1 MQNYSAEERS
11 YLWLDAF
18 PPPTREK
25 NALIEK
31 AGSAVRL
38 VKNCAEIL
46 EKTVKEKKLGV
57 YNDMVESLKND
68 VFYKTLTEEY
78 ESRRIAAIP
87 RISDG
92 FFKEWKEAED
102 PPLVQYEK
110 GNASLK
116 KRDGF
121 AVVGSRRTPPEAMK
135 RTKETAERLSD
146 VFTIVTGSAD
156 GGDEAARAGAEQNGG
171 CIVALAGGFSSIEN
185 ARCDFKNNLYV
196 TEHAYSVPALKFSY
210 ERRNR
215 LLAAIA
221 KSALVVSAG
230 EKSGALITARYVLSG
245 GKPLFA
251 FPYDPSS
258 PAGRGCNNLIKNGA
272 FLAENAEDIFRKLGV
287 SPALRGDTS
296 ESGAARATAQK
307 TDGMNETER
316 AIFEALKTT
325 GKANINALAHE
336 TGLPAWKISGA
347 ITSLE
352 VKGILIRT
360 GGNFV
365 SLV

>member
-18 PPPTREK
+18 PLPTREK

-46 EKTVKEKKLGV
+46 EKTVKEKKSGV

-121 AVVGSRRTPPEAMK
+121 AVVGSRRTPPERRRRSGESGRGSKRRLYRCPRGRLFFDRK
-135 RTKETAERLSD
+135 RTLRFQKQSVRNGTR
-146 VFTIVTGSAD
+146 VFR
-156 GGDEAARAGAEQNGG
+156 ARAE
-171 CIVALAGGFSSIEN
+171 I
-185 ARCDFKNNLYV
+185 
-196 TEHAYSVPALKFSY
+196 
-210 ERRNR
+210 
-215 LLAAIA
+215 
-221 KSALVVSAG
+221 
-230 EKSGALITARYVLSG
+230 
-245 GKPLFA
+245 
-251 FPYDPSS
+251 
-258 PAGRGCNNLIKNGA
+258 
-272 FLAENAEDIFRKLGV
+272 FL
-287 SPALRGDTS
+287 
-296 ESGAARATAQK
+296 
-307 TDGMNETER
+307 
-316 AIFEALKTT
+316 
-325 GKANINALAHE
+325 
-336 TGLPAWKISGA
+336 
-347 ITSLE
+347 
-352 VKGILIRT
+352 
-360 GGNFV
+360 
-365 SLV
+365 

>member
-18 PPPTREK
+18 PLPTREK

-46 EKTVKEKKLGV
+46 EKTVKEKKSGV

-210 ERRNR
+210 
-215 LLAAIA
+215 
-221 KSALVVSAG
+221 
-230 EKSGALITARYVLSG
+230 
-245 GKPLFA
+245 
-251 FPYDPSS
+251 
-258 PAGRGCNNLIKNGA
+258 
-272 FLAENAEDIFRKLGV
+272 
-287 SPALRGDTS
+287 
-296 ESGAARATAQK
+296 
-307 TDGMNETER
+307 
-316 AIFEALKTT
+316 
-325 GKANINALAHE
+325 
-336 TGLPAWKISGA
+336 
-347 ITSLE
+347 
-352 VKGILIRT
+352 
-360 GGNFV
+360 
-365 SLV
+365 